1 MDEETKD
8 LLKKTYELSI
18 ENNRMLRRIRR
29 GHIVGIIFKILV
41 FIVITGVGIWV
52 YVYILQPYLEQIIG
66 TYTNVQ
72 GEIKNIGGEASSN
85 LKKFFEMLGLELN

>member
-41 FIVITGVGIWV
+41 FVVIIGVGTWV
-52 YVYILQPYLEQIIG
+52 YIYILQPYLEQIIE

-72 GEIKNIGGEASSN
+72 GEVKDIGGETSSN
-85 LKKFFEMLGLELN
+85 LKKLLEMLRLN